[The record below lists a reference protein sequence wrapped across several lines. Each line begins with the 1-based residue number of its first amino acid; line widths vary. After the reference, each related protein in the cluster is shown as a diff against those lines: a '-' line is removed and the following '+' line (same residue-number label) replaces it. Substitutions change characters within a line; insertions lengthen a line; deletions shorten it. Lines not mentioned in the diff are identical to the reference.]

1 MHTPSERFPRK
12 NRRRTHRTKGCVFY
26 ALFLKVRHTSLFY
39 AVKYRI
45 LLDIEQGERP
55 RATNNRTDI
64 MKDQILKVTFPDD
77 IDACDT
83 EINFTTAKDWED
95 VNAAASII
103 AGIGEFPTAEI
114 TFDMQEDD
122 GREYRYTEHGEDAVS
137 MVLEYFNDYFK
148 QEVLRR
154 AAMACRTTAGE
165 NWIKATIDWDPEW
178 TEEC

>member
-1 MHTPSERFPRK
+1 
-12 NRRRTHRTKGCVFY
+12 
-26 ALFLKVRHTSLFY
+26 
-39 AVKYRI
+39 
-45 LLDIEQGERP
+45 
-55 RATNNRTDI
+55 

-95 VNAAASII
+95 VNAAAEII
-103 AGIGEFPTAEI
+103 ANIGDFPAAEI

-122 GREYRYTEHGEDAVS
+122 GREYHYTEFGKDAVS

>member
-83 EINFTTAKDWED
+83 EINFTTARDWDD
-95 VNAAASII
+95 VNAAAEII
-103 AGIGEFPTAEI
+103 ASIGDFPAAEI
-114 TFDMQEDD
+114 AFDMQEDD
-122 GREYRYTEHGEDAVS
+122 GREYRTPSSSSSSSSLGRLLDTKKRS
-137 MVLEYFNDYFK
+137 
-148 QEVLRR
+148 RR
-154 AAMACRTTAGE
+154 QNPRA
-165 NWIKATIDWDPEW
+165 KP
-178 TEEC
+178 